1 MPRYTFRLSDL
12 EYRTVDGSDL
22 VNALEQAGIS
32 RDEPYELTEENDPY
46 KIFFL
51 ASILDEPF
59 DS

>member
-1 MPRYTFRLSDL
+1 MPRYTFKLSGL
-12 EYRTVDGSDL
+12 ESRTVDACDL
-22 VNALEQAGIS
+22 DEALEQAGIS
-32 RDEPYELTEENDPY
+32 KDEPYELAEENDPY